1 MSLGALGYVYKHSGT
16 KGTTFAVHMAIA
28 DSVNDEYRNRFFLS
42 QTKTAT
48 KARVSV
54 RAVRDALN
62 TLVEEGYLREI
73 KGKTHRGGGRKLRQF
88 VFLTPDRPVVYDPTV
103 GDPDDDD
110 DELEDNRQPLP
121 VAGLAEPAATDP
133 TTGSHRRLN
142 RQPPPIDPK
151 GTQGEP
157 KEACAPDAKDDPD
170 RGFEMFWK
178 AYPARDGTK
187 VGKADALREWRKL
200 SYDDKLVAFKAAGVM
215 ATRDRFPPDA
225 HRWLRKRTFED
236 WIESAAPG
244 STAAPIRY
252 GQLSD
257 DERMRLDQGRRYR
270 DKVLRQI
277 AAGDDSEYDPGPDP
291 GDEAYWAEWERTG
304 ILP

>member
-1 MSLGALGYVYKHSGT
+1 MSAEATGWVFRHSTMKGAA
-16 KGTTFAVHMAIA
+16 FAVHLAVA
-28 DSVNDEYRNRFFLS
+28 DSVSDLYDNRFWMT
-42 QTKTAT
+42 QAKTAT
-48 KARVSV
+48 KARVGTKAA
-54 RAVRDALN
+54 REALN
-62 TLVEEGYLREI
+62 QLVEGGYLMEVEGRA
-73 KGKTHRGGGRKLRQF
+73 GQRGGRQMREF
-88 VFLTPDRPVVYDPTV
+88 VFLYPETEVVYEARNPNRAVEPIGNDAQPVPTPV
-103 GDPDDDD
+103 PIGREARP
-110 DELEDNRQPLP
+110 NRAP
-121 VAGLAEPAATDP
+121 G
-133 TTGSHRRLN
+133 
-142 RQPPPIDPK
+142 PIDPNR
-151 GTQGEP
+151 TQEEP
-157 KEACAPDAKDDPD
+157 KEACASDPKDDPD
-170 RGFEMFWK
+170 RGFETFWK

-200 SYDDKLVAFKAAGVM
+200 TYDDKLVAFKAAGVM